1 MQVASSQDSC
11 EFQGQGHGGAAASSP
26 VCSRPAGGPGR
37 ASPVSSSK
45 EMRPPDQEGG
55 GSDTGTGR
63 GLKIALEGQCQDKSL
78 RETFHD

>member
-1 MQVASSQDSC
+1 MSFKDRATVALLPAPLS
-11 EFQGQGHGGAAASSP
+11 A
-26 VCSRPAGGPGR
+26 AGGPGR